1 MMRRLSAAI
10 DGTMSPLVLCFIPFY
25 STVLPVRPTR
35 SSLETRADHYGP
47 NGLARTS
54 LTMRI
59 TIGCYFAPTAAVVCG
74 SSLKLP
80 KQRHVSSL
88 DPLKNHTSM
97 DAVSPR
103 HVAQLER
110 LSGTIWDTGHGKQW

>member
-10 DGTMSPLVLCFIPFY
+10 DGTMSPLVLCFILFY

-54 LTMRI
+54 LTMRV
-59 TIGCYFAPTAAVVCG
+59 TIGCYFAPHSRC
-74 SSLKLP
+74 SLWFVTQMP
-80 KQRHVSSL
+80 NQRHVSSL
-88 DPLKNHTSM
+88 DRSIL
-97 DAVSPR
+97 
-103 HVAQLER
+103 
-110 LSGTIWDTGHGKQW
+110 